1 MVYITEDRNFISVF
15 KQIRLIAKIRYVFLS
30 LQINNLRGEINT
42 FTSLDVD
49 NIEIHGNLKFKNKK
63 EKQKTPH
70 TSAI

>member
-1 MVYITEDRNFISVF
+1 MVYITEDRNFISIF
-15 KQIRLIAKIRYVFLS
+15 KQIRLIAKIRYVFFS
-30 LQINNLRGEINT
+30 LQINNLRGENT